1 MNEHFGLSGAL
12 PVRSNIAP
20 ARLDIGYAFNAG
32 ALSMKSNI
40 GYAFYAGGSTVKSD
54 NVSVRPGVVFP
65 FNAGGQRDTNSL
77 TECRAAFTSLQGD
90 DRDRFW

>member
-20 ARLDIGYAFNAG
+20 ARLDIGYAFNSG

-40 GYAFYAGGSTVKSD
+40 GYAL
-54 NVSVRPGVVFP
+54 
-65 FNAGGQRDTNSL
+65 NAGGQRDTNSL

>member
-40 GYAFYAGGSTVKSD
+40 GYAL
-54 NVSVRPGVVFP
+54 
-65 FNAGGQRDTNSL
+65 NAGGQRDTNSL